1 MADSED
7 LEVDVCRVDDEDA
20 AKNMHSGLTLVAA
33 ELFLLDCA
41 IKWEEDMVFIIYQ
54 CMVPSN

>member
-41 IKWEEDMVFIIYQ
+41 IK
-54 CMVPSN
+54 